1 MNSISIIFT
10 AACLAMYLLLSM
22 NAAMTRRR
30 SGLAVGEK
38 DNETLARAVRAHG
51 NFSEYTPLFLISFV
65 LLESVQASSDYLIL
79 VGLFFLL
86 GHIFHAYSMFS
97 KKELFRALGMILTFG
112 PYLANIINLLI
123 VYFK

>member
-38 DNETLARAVRAHG
+38 DNETLARAVKIMEIEFID
-51 NFSEYTPLFLISFV
+51 NNCT
-65 LLESVQASSDYLIL
+65 
-79 VGLFFLL
+79 
-86 GHIFHAYSMFS
+86 
-97 KKELFRALGMILTFG
+97 K
-112 PYLANIINLLI
+112 I
-123 VYFK
+123 V